1 LRRDFPRPLQPH
13 DDRNESC
20 NFSSVPESE
29 CVAVEWGRAKMNPQF
44 NVTSLSSEPR
54 LAGPNAALSITMR
67 SEINAISGA
76 VDWLM
81 TMIQECNCVLGD
93 ERNVEI
99 ALREALANAVLHGNH
114 QDAEKKVQVNC
125 RIQFGGEVSI
135 VVKDEGDGFDPNK
148 VPDPTAIVNL
158 GSEHG
163 RGIYLMRALM
173 DEVHF
178 EQGGAEV
185 HMRKG
190 SSRGRRDRR

>member
-1 LRRDFPRPLQPH
+1 
-13 DDRNESC
+13 
-20 NFSSVPESE
+20 
-29 CVAVEWGRAKMNPQF
+29 MNSRF
-44 NVTSLSSEPR
+44 NITSLSSESH

-67 SEINAISGA
+67 SEINAITGA

-81 TMIQECNCVLGD
+81 TMIQECNCVLGY

-99 ALREALANAVLHGNH
+99 ALREALANAVLHGNQ
-114 QDAEKKVQVNC
+114 QDAERKVQINC
-125 RIQFGGEVSI
+125 RIQFGGEVEI
-135 VVKDEGDGFDPNK
+135 IIKDEGKGFDPNK

-158 GSEHG
+158 ESAHG

-190 SSRGRRDRR
+190 SARGLGDSH

>member
-1 LRRDFPRPLQPH
+1 MP
-13 DDRNESC
+13 S
-20 NFSSVPESE
+20 
-29 CVAVEWGRAKMNPQF
+29 QF
-44 NVTSLSSEPR
+44 NLTSLSSQPHI
-54 LAGPNAALSITMR
+54 AGPNAALSITMR

-76 VDWLM
+76 IDWLM
-81 TMIQECNCVLGD
+81 TLIQECNCVSGH
-93 ERNVEI
+93 ERDVEI

-114 QDAEKKVQVNC
+114 QDAEKQIQVSC

-135 VVKDEGDGFDPNK
+135 IVKDEGKGFDPSK
-148 VPDPTAIVNL
+148 LPDPTAIPNL
-158 GSEHG
+158 DSEHG

-190 SSRGRRDRR
+190 SSRGHRDRR

>member
-1 LRRDFPRPLQPH
+1 
-13 DDRNESC
+13 
-20 NFSSVPESE
+20 
-29 CVAVEWGRAKMNPQF
+29 
-44 NVTSLSSEPR
+44 
-54 LAGPNAALSITMR
+54 
-67 SEINAISGA
+67 
-76 VDWLM
+76 M

-99 ALREALANAVLHGNH
+99 ALREALANAVLHGNR
-114 QDAEKKVQVNC
+114 QDAEKKIQVNC

-148 VPDPTAIVNL
+148 LPDPTAIVNIE
-158 GSEHG
+158 SEHG

-178 EQGGAEV
+178 EQGGTEV